1 MRFHSWGQ
9 RLLTLDMI
17 LIQEKNLNNDKQVV
31 AVKPQP
37 ELARFFLLDYQ
48 QRAGLPPVCCTGG
61 PDGIHMRYKQNA
73 WRPLLAACVSGNIGN
88 CGSLGKV
95 LDTVNP

>member
-31 AVKPQP
+31 AAEPRP
-37 ELARFFLLDYQ
+37 ELVGFFLLDYL
-48 QRAGLPPVCCTGG
+48 QRAGL
-61 PDGIHMRYKQNA
+61 
-73 WRPLLAACVSGNIGN
+73 
-88 CGSLGKV
+88 
-95 LDTVNP
+95 